1 MGVAK
6 AKRQRV
12 RAEMLSTLSF
22 SMSKTK
28 SHIRHPDTLLLQCK
42 RKGGMAYARKHILDM
57 AMGNEIERLHEKL
70 RTLQSEN
77 RSLQEENEKL
87 QRALSRKKGSIIRS
101 L

>member
-42 RKGGMAYARKHILDM
+42 RKGGMAYAGMAFRKFGYNRDRCVGSGGCGGCCLV
-57 AMGNEIERLHEKL
+57 AGPAAQTGRRLRVRL
-70 RTLQSEN
+70 
-77 RSLQEENEKL
+77 
-87 QRALSRKKGSIIRS
+87 
-101 L
+101 